1 MLLKK
6 ISIENFQCYY
16 GPLSENEFNFSEGVN
31 IVAGNNGSGK
41 SKLFNAFHWVL
52 FGKIYT
58 NHKWIETEK
67 NGHKFVSNRGKA
79 LAEEGDRVKCSVQ
92 ILFDAP
98 NFEAGNKV
106 VEYTFLRKLVI
117 EKKNG
122 KWKIKTPESL
132 EISYKKE
139 TGETEF
145 VDSLKN
151 KHLIDHVFPPAL
163 RKYMW
168 FQGEAIDSL
177 LNFNN
182 PNTLK
187 LAIKNI
193 SYYPFYER
201 IHKITT
207 AANKNITK
215 SIGKHLRK
223 SKKANRELNNILCE
237 IEEKTRKLDS
247 LKQDVT
253 EAEDKHEDIK
263 GKINKTKTALENYEG
278 FQEFEKKLIKIEHRD
293 DKISW
298 QISNLESEY
307 REKFVSRWMLK
318 GTEKLI
324 KKADEILEGFSSVIR
339 EKSETDNPIP
349 LKIPGK
355 KYIQQMLD
363 DEHCHICE
371 RPAPEE
377 SEEYEAIKK
386 RLIESSEL
394 EKEAREKNR
403 MYNELEMSY
412 MQLADK
418 PNQILDIVYGIE
430 KEIKDWDKKMA
441 DFFQKRIDCRN
452 DKERLKSDAD
462 IKEIKKG
469 ARAAAKLTT
478 DYTFYKDEEKKQSN
492 YIEKL
497 ERERLRLK
505 VQIENLKKERK
516 KYESDDEKI
525 VEQEA
530 EIYFKLLEIISL
542 ELKEKALKKLLIDI
556 QNRANELYKK
566 YLENSQSPDGYL
578 RIDSDTYEVL
588 VLDDGKRKDI
598 NQGHEVAAKMSVIN
612 AILSLSSEK
621 LNKSYPLVADAPS
634 SVFDKANTKSYTEK
648 ISETFDQ
655 VILISKDYS
664 TEMDME
670 SLEEIEEIKRVYQI
684 ENRVIDKD
692 KEKSEVNNRTFIDLI
707 KPNQN

>member
-1 MLLKK
+1 MYIKN

-16 GPLSENEFNFSEGVN
+16 GPQSENEFNFSEGVN

-52 FGKIYT
+52 FGKIYS
-58 NHKWIETEK
+58 NHKWLETDK
-67 NGHKFVSNRGKA
+67 LDPRYISNRAKA
-79 LAEEGDRVKCSVQ
+79 NSGNGDRIICSVR
-92 ILFDAP
+92 IVFDAP
-98 NFEAGNKV
+98 NFESGNNV
-106 VEYTFLRKLVI
+106 VEYTFIRKIVI
-117 EKKNG
+117 EKKNED
-122 KWKIKTPESL
+122 WKIVTPESL
-132 EISYKKE
+132 EISYKKN

-145 VDSLKN
+145 VDNLKN
-151 KHLIDHVFPPAL
+151 KVVVDHVFPPAL

-177 LNFNN
+177 IDFSN

-201 IHKITT
+201 IHEITT
-207 AANKNITK
+207 ATNGIITK
-215 SIGKHLRK
+215 NIGKHLRK
-223 SKKANRELNNILCE
+223 SKKANTELTKILSD
-237 IEEKTRKLDS
+237 IDNYSIRLDS
-247 LKQDVT
+247 LN
-253 EAEDKHEDIK
+253 EDIGSAKEKHEEIK
-263 GKINKTKTALENYEG
+263 EKIHDTETALKNYDG
-278 FQEFEKKLIKIEHRD
+278 FKEFEKKLTDIEHRD
-293 DKISW
+293 EKISW
-298 QISNLESEY
+298 HISNLESEY
-307 REKFVSRWMLK
+307 REKFVTKWMLK
-318 GTEKLI
+318 GTDEII
-324 KKADEILEGFSSVIR
+324 KKADGVLEEFSKVIR

-355 KYIQQMLD
+355 KYIQQMLK

-371 RPAPEE
+371 RPAPED
-377 SEEYEAIKK
+377 SDAHNAMKK
-386 RLIESSEL
+386 RLTESKDL
-394 EKEAREKNR
+394 EEEAKEKNR
-403 MYNELEMSY
+403 KYIELEMSY

-418 PNQILDIVYGIE
+418 PNQIFDIVNGIE
-430 KEIKDWDKKMA
+430 KNIKDWDKKMS
-441 DFFQKRIDCRN
+441 DLFQQRIECKK
-452 DKERLKSDAD
+452 DKERLESETD

-469 ARAAAKLTT
+469 ARTAANLTA

-492 YIEKL
+492 YIKRL
-497 ERERLRLK
+497 EREL
-505 VQIENLKKERK
+505 VQVRGQIDSKTKERK

-530 EIYFKLLEIISL
+530 EIYFKLLESISL
-542 ELKEKALKKLLIDI
+542 ELKDRALKNLLKDI
-556 QNRANELYKK
+556 ESRANDLYKK

-578 RIDSDTYEVL
+578 SIDSETYEVL

-621 LNKSYPLVADAPS
+621 LGKSYPLVADAPS

-670 SLEEIEEIKRVYQI
+670 FLNEIEEIKRVYQI
-684 ENRVIDKD
+684 ENRVIDESQ
-692 KEKSEVNNRTFIDLI
+692 EKSEVNNRTFIDLI
-707 KPNQN
+707 KPQ